1 MPAPAEIPRLHPF
14 RSTLRKGLLRGLLL
28 VCVQPVWAQGTA
40 ASAATAGSVGLQ
52 PHGALSV
59 QYRGAAKRLSAEQIA
74 ALPQSTTVTATP
86 WTDGVSRFTGPLAR
100 DVLQA
105 AGVRITPGMT
115 VQAQAL
121 NGYTVSIPAQDFQ
134 RWPVVLAFSMDG
146 KALTRRDKGPLWIIY
161 PRDSDT
167 VLQDAKYDHRWAWQ
181 LSQLLVS
188 DAP

>member
-1 MPAPAEIPRLHPF
+1 MPAPAEIPRFPTF
-14 RSTLRKGLLRGLLL
+14 RPALRSCLLRGFLL
-28 VCVQPVWAQGTA
+28 VCVQPVWAQGTVGA
-40 ASAATAGSVGLQ
+40 DMAAGSGGLQ
-52 PHGALSV
+52 PQGALSV
-59 QYRGAAKRLSAEQIA
+59 QFRGAVMRLSAEQLA
-74 ALPQSTTVTATP
+74 ALPQRTTATATP

-100 DVLQA
+100 DVLEA
-105 AGVRITPGMT
+105 AGVRITPAMV

-121 NGYTVSIPAQDFQ
+121 NGYTVRIPAQDFQ

-167 VLQDAKYDHRWAWQ
+167 VLQDARYDHRWAWP
-181 LSQLLVS
+181 LSQLIVS